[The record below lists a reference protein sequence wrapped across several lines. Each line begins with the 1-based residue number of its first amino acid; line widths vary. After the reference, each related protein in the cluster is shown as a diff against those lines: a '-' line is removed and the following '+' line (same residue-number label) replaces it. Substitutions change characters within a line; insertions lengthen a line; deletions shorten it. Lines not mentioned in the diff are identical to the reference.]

1 MRGET
6 MENACTEIRTSRIL
20 PGFLS
25 LFQNSAFSAGKIL
38 EARGRLARALG
49 IRRELLFFEKAIL
62 PAGKWGEKN
71 DVRFDAADVS
81 PGISCKPIH
90 VWRMILQ
97 ENKIRKQP
105 QLSVTKRR

>member
-1 MRGET
+1 
-6 MENACTEIRTSRIL
+6 MENTFSEIRTSHLL

-25 LFQNSAFSAGKIL
+25 IFQDPAQTAGKIR

-49 IRRELLFFEKAIL
+49 IQRGLLSYKKAIH

-71 DVRFDAADVS
+71 DVRFD
-81 PGISCKPIH
+81 GIDASLGTACKPIH
-90 VWRMILQ
+90 IWSMILQ